1 MSTKIYDPKKDLINT
16 LSYKNIFNQP
26 MTLYQL
32 IYFGHTRFDSL
43 NDIETH
49 LKDLLEKHKIRY
61 KLNYYFLGTTKSKK
75 DEIKIIN
82 TKFNLAQN
90 IYKKLESIA
99 WVFEGIPFIKYV
111 GVTGTLASYN
121 FDFEKDDIDLF
132 FICSKNRLWITRF
145 IVVLILKFL
154 NLYVNNLSPKLKI
167 CPNLYISEDR
177 MEWKPD
183 KRTLYV
189 AHEIIMMQP
198 LVNKENFYFK
208 FLAANVWIKD
218 FLPNFE
224 FSNISEPSEY
234 TFGITILDLVES
246 FLMYFQKLM
255 MKVRYGSEILDKDFI
270 HFIKV
275 DHSNTIIENYE
286 KIKS

>member
-1 MSTKIYDPKKDLINT
+1 
-16 LSYKNIFNQP
+16 
-26 MTLYQL
+26 
-32 IYFGHTRFDSL
+32 
-43 NDIETH
+43 
-49 LKDLLEKHKIRY
+49 
-61 KLNYYFLGTTKSKK
+61 
-75 DEIKIIN
+75 
-82 TKFNLAQN
+82 
-90 IYKKLESIA
+90 
-99 WVFEGIPFIKYV
+99 
-111 GVTGTLASYN
+111 
-121 FDFEKDDIDLF
+121 
-132 FICSKNRLWITRF
+132 
-145 IVVLILKFL
+145 
-154 NLYVNNLSPKLKI
+154 
-167 CPNLYISEDR
+167 
-177 MEWKPD
+177 MEWRPD